1 MRGREPAEQQN
12 SQGEGPAL
20 QNGGICIIIERRF
33 IEDAKKSY
41 YDMPWKQCHFR
52 GTIISGT

>member
-20 QNGGICIIIERRF
+20 QKGGICIIIERRF

-41 YDMPWKQCHFR
+41 YDMP
-52 GTIISGT
+52 